1 MNRAELIAYF
11 MRALRSGRSPD
22 TDEETLTRSAAAMA
36 DAFLE
41 NRVER
46 PSSERG
52 EPFAPPDASLAFLAL
67 RHAHEE

>member
-11 MRALRSGRSPD
+11 MRALRSGRGPD
-22 TDEETLTRSAAAMA
+22 TDDETLARSAAAMA

-46 PSSERG
+46 PGSERG
-52 EPFAPPDASLAFLAL
+52 EPFA
-67 RHAHEE
+67 